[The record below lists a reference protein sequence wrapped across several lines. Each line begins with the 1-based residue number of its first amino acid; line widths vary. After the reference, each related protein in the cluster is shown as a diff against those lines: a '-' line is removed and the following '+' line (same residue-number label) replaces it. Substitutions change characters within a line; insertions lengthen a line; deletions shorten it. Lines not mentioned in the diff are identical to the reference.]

1 MIKYTI
7 SENRTLTQMLSA
19 TAKVAGLLGADER
32 LQYET
37 GNVRFGHATVIR
49 KQKLDEDGNWRN
61 EMRPTWV
68 PEFGY
73 KDGPSVVGNT
83 LFAVLNAIEPFA
95 NKAAA
100 E

>member
-1 MIKYTI
+1 MIKYTH
-7 SENRTLTQMLSA
+7 SENRSLTQMLSA
-19 TAKVAGLLGADER
+19 TARVAGLLEENEYLA
-32 LQYET
+32 YEQ
-37 GNVRFGHATVIR
+37 GGRGISTVIR
-49 KQKLDEDGNWRN
+49 RVRKEDSGNRTSL
-61 EMRPTWV
+61 MRPGWV

-95 NKAAA
+95 NKAA